1 MTLNVNPAGNWAC
14 SVSVTQCVFV
24 SINLWAGQLTCVL
37 PGLSNINQSVLSL
50 HINQSV
56 LSQLHI
62 NQSVLSLSTD
72 QFLHSLHI
80 DQSLLSLHT
89 DQSLLS
95 LHIDQSLLSL
105 HVNQFPL
112 SLYIDQLPLSLHTD
126 QSPLSLHTDQSPLS
140 LHIDQSLLS
149 LHIDQS
155 LLSLHTD
162 QLPLRL
168 DWLSEIL
175 SAGSSIHPGDGVTG
189 VERVDHGAHCRQGL
203 VQVES
208 VQGLAE
214 QMVVPLLFIQRLD
227 GSLPQ
232 LLTLFVQCTGQTGS
246 QNGRNLIKLK
256 AKSFSF
262 WKDRITKWSEFE
274 KAES

>member
-1 MTLNVNPAGNWAC
+1 MTLNVNPAGNWGC

-24 SINLWAGQLTCVL
+24 SINLWASQLTCVL

-72 QFLHSLHI
+72 QFL
-80 DQSLLSLHT
+80 LSLHT
-89 DQSLLS
+89 DQSP
-95 LHIDQSLLSL
+95 
-105 HVNQFPL
+105 F
-112 SLYIDQLPLSLHTD
+112 SLHTD
-126 QSPLSLHTDQSPLS
+126 QSPLSLHTDQSLLSLQTDQFPLS

-149 LHIDQS
+149 LHI
-155 LLSLHTD
+155 D

-175 SAGSSIHPGDGVTG
+175 SAGSSIHPGDGITG

-203 VQVES
+203 VQVQS
-208 VQGLAE
+208 GQGGAE
-214 QMVVPLLFIQRLD
+214 QMVVPLLFIQRLN

-232 LLTLFVQCTGQTGS
+232 LLTLFVQCAGQTRS
-246 QNGRNLIKLK
+246 HNGRNLIKLK

-262 WKDRITKWSEFE
+262 WKDRITKC
-274 KAES
+274 